1 MTILLYVRR
10 KGWTIRSLT
19 VECSHRRIYRSP
31 DEGAVEEIRSR
42 VLIEGD
48 ITDEQKDRITSIAA
62 RCPVHRTLQA
72 RPAIVNE
79 VVVIDRSP
87 PFASSPRED

>member
-10 KGWTIRSLT
+10 KGWTIRSVT
-19 VECSHRRIYRSP
+19 VECSHRRVYRAPADGSS
-31 DEGAVEEIRSR
+31 EEIRSR

-48 ITDEQKDRITSIAA
+48 ITEEQRDRIGQIAA

-72 RPAIVNE
+72 NPTIVNE
-79 VVVIDRSP
+79 VVV
-87 PFASSPRED
+87 AE